1 MTTHDAYPALPLSEW
16 RESKT
21 TLHLFSQIIGKVR
34 LNLAPKQ
41 NHWWHV
47 PLYVSGR
54 GLTTSAI
61 PYKTMVFELVLDLVD
76 HQLVLTTSRGDKA
89 TVPLEN
95 TTVSDF
101 YAAVMKELAA
111 VGIDPGIHPVPFD
124 PSKVGSDIP
133 FSQDTQHK
141 AYERFYVD
149 RYWQI
154 LSCIEPIFV
163 EFRGRY
169 LGKCSPVHLF
179 WHSLD
184 LAVTRFSGRSVA
196 LPENADPVTM
206 EAYSHEVSSAG
217 FWVGDDS
224 LQEPAFYSYAHTEP
238 KGLADQPLRPDS
250 AMWNSD
256 SGSAMAILRYEDFR
270 HAADPRQ
277 TLLDFLQSSYEA
289 AANLGNW
296 PRSELEVTS
305 V

>member
-1 MTTHDAYPALPLSEW
+1 MTTHDIYPSLPLSEW
-16 RESKT
+16 KDTKT
-21 TLHLFSQIIGKVR
+21 TLHLFAQIIGKVR
-34 LNLAPKQ
+34 LNLAPRQ

-54 GLTTSAI
+54 GLTTSAM
-61 PYKTMVFELVLDLVD
+61 PYNNMLFELVLDLVD
-76 HQLVLTTSRGDKA
+76 HQLVLTTSRGQKA

-95 TTVSDF
+95 TTVADF
-101 YAAVMKELAA
+101 YAAVLKELAA
-111 VGIDPGIHPVPFD
+111 VGIDPDIHPVPFD

-149 RYWQI
+149 RYWKI

-169 LGKCSPVHLF
+169 LGKCSPVHIF
-179 WHSLD
+179 WHSFD
-184 LAVTRFSGRSVA
+184 LAVTRFSGRSVE
-196 LPENADPVTM
+196 LPADADPVTK

-224 LQEPAFYSYAHTEP
+224 LPEPAFYSYAHKEP
-238 KGLADQPLRPDS
+238 QGLADQPLRPDS

-256 SGSAMAILRYEDFR
+256 SGSAMAILLYDDFR

-277 TLLDFLQSSYEA
+277 MLLSFLQSSYEA
-289 AANLGNW
+289 AANLAKW
-296 PRSELEVTS
+296 PRNELEVTS